1 MKRTLHH
8 LGVANVTVTV
18 AAVGPLD
25 SPRTASLLAV
35 FELLMAVGTRRRAPR
50 SPRLDFAEEQQ
61 LDLLSGPLFLL
72 EVPSAG
78 PEGLRDDGDGGPR
91 RKQVADSETSGTSKA
106 TFEAELRATLT
117 KVPASE
123 RQKTL
128 ATALESLG
136 RQVEPELLS
145 AMRSVTGALLR
156 DVEKAQTQKGELL
169 PNGIAVLAVQ
179 FALAGENL
187 EAALARLPGI
197 AGEARTTNGSTKSN
211 WELLDKVMTEFL
223 PLIDDP
229 HAIHVCFHRILDTLV
244 KSDSTHAW
252 EVLKRMEA
260 AKEDYLKKVMAVID
274 NRAVKEMDEV
284 LLGSLYE
291 ACIRC
296 GQVKKLL
303 NYVQKLR
310 EESGLGVV
318 PSRITLGCMVE
329 ALASNNDAD
338 GAYEVI
344 QEALADPQ
352 TANLVNAVTYSS
364 VLKSFNHQK
373 RFHRDV
379 YDEMIRQKVEFSV
392 TTYNALLDVCARS
405 GEIARAEP
413 LLKDMAQQG
422 ISPNIIT
429 YGTLANRSKKPKMAF
444 EMVEDLRNEFG
455 IKLNMHVYNNLI
467 HAATCDN
474 DMAKA
479 QETFA
484 TMLGHRVRPDGSH
497 GEDPVALLRTAIGL
511 QTDSLQTESLHPALC
526 KVLMTSISWASAPL
540 RGNSALQEEVIHD
553 VLDFLSR
560 NQSALRSDFCSL
572 PQLTAEV
579 RQPKLSSSNSP
590 KKAETMAQPPP
601 PRPSG
606 YFEKKGE
613 VHELRQLLRGASAE
627 RDQQK
632 KRDAIKKVIA
642 YMTLGIDV
650 SPLFSEMVM
659 ASATTDLVQ
668 KKMVYLYL
676 VNYAES
682 NSDLAIL
689 AINTLQKDCRDDDPM
704 IRGLALRSLCS
715 LSLAN
720 MVEYLQPAVQ
730 RALED
735 TGWKHVGF
743 HQTDA
748 NLGIRR
754 GIRIQDVNGYVRKT
768 AVIGV
773 VKIFYINPSVVTE
786 TELLPSLK
794 RLVNDNDAHVV
805 SNTISA
811 LEEVLASEGGYM
823 PSEEVITALLN
834 RIMHFSEWGQCAIL
848 RLLTK
853 YSVANE
859 GEMFDIMNILDDLL
873 KQSSSAV
880 VLSVTKQDVLQR
892 LKGPLLTLMAAA
904 STELAYTVLV
914 HIHALLGRGPR
925 THNKAD
931 DAWIIVD
938 GDVYDVTKFAGVH
951 PGGTQILLEYAGKDA
966 TEDFY
971 ALHRLEVLDK
981 YQRLKKG
988 RLADAKG
995 PPPKKAAEVMQEFSK
1010 VPFAEPTYLQGFK
1023 SPYFNETHI
1032 KLRQE
1037 MHL

>member
-1 MKRTLHH
+1 
-8 LGVANVTVTV
+8 
-18 AAVGPLD
+18 
-25 SPRTASLLAV
+25 
-35 FELLMAVGTRRRAPR
+35 
-50 SPRLDFAEEQQ
+50 
-61 LDLLSGPLFLL
+61 
-72 EVPSAG
+72 
-78 PEGLRDDGDGGPR
+78 
-91 RKQVADSETSGTSKA
+91 
-106 TFEAELRATLT
+106 
-117 KVPASE
+117 
-123 RQKTL
+123 
-128 ATALESLG
+128 
-136 RQVEPELLS
+136 
-145 AMRSVTGALLR
+145 
-156 DVEKAQTQKGELL
+156 
-169 PNGIAVLAVQ
+169 
-179 FALAGENL
+179 
-187 EAALARLPGI
+187 
-197 AGEARTTNGSTKSN
+197 
-211 WELLDKVMTEFL
+211 
-223 PLIDDP
+223 
-229 HAIHVCFHRILDTLV
+229 
-244 KSDSTHAW
+244 
-252 EVLKRMEA
+252 
-260 AKEDYLKKVMAVID
+260 
-274 NRAVKEMDEV
+274 
-284 LLGSLYE
+284 
-291 ACIRC
+291 
-296 GQVKKLL
+296 
-303 NYVQKLR
+303 
-310 EESGLGVV
+310 
-318 PSRITLGCMVE
+318 
-329 ALASNNDAD
+329 
-338 GAYEVI
+338 
-344 QEALADPQ
+344 
-352 TANLVNAVTYSS
+352 
-364 VLKSFNHQK
+364 
-373 RFHRDV
+373 
-379 YDEMIRQKVEFSV
+379 
-392 TTYNALLDVCARS
+392 
-405 GEIARAEP
+405 
-413 LLKDMAQQG
+413 
-422 ISPNIIT
+422 
-429 YGTLANRSKKPKMAF
+429 
-444 EMVEDLRNEFG
+444 
-455 IKLNMHVYNNLI
+455 
-467 HAATCDN
+467 
-474 DMAKA
+474 
-479 QETFA
+479 
-484 TMLGHRVRPDGSH
+484 
-497 GEDPVALLRTAIGL
+497 
-511 QTDSLQTESLHPALC
+511 
-526 KVLMTSISWASAPL
+526 
-540 RGNSALQEEVIHD
+540 
-553 VLDFLSR
+553 
-560 NQSALRSDFCSL
+560 
-572 PQLTAEV
+572 
-579 RQPKLSSSNSP
+579 
-590 KKAETMAQPPP
+590 MAQPPP

-735 TGWKHVGF
+735 
-743 HQTDA
+743 
-748 NLGIRR
+748 
-754 GIRIQDVNGYVRKT
+754 VNGYVRKT

-880 VLSVTKQDVLQR
+880 VLSVTKIFVDLTSNRPDIQQDVLQR

-925 THNKAD
+925 TVEAQHLVRKCNSSCAPRSRSALASSGVAMASITREEVQKHNKAD

-1037 MHL
+1037 ARKFFCGETLEEALECEAKSTAPSKDMRKRMGELGLIAMVQGPGAHLKIPPKGLCGGVVKPEDFTYFHEMVVQEERCRTMCPGYEDGLDGAVSIGLPVLLKYGSEWMKNEVVPPIIMGEQTVVLSITEAFAGSDVAGLRTTAVLDASGERLGVGRGRTNEAAERGEGRRTNQRRSGRRNRWNRWTARRFGPHGWKEREPVEPF

>member
-1 MKRTLHH
+1 MIEALYMTWEILAAAKLEIGVFFLAALLHF
-8 LGVANVTVTV
+8 
-18 AAVGPLD
+18 
-25 SPRTASLLAV
+25 LL
-35 FELLMAVGTRRRAPR
+35 FSNRAPVKL
-50 SPRLDFAEEQQ
+50 SSKAKLDVEKSEKNNEKTAEKTTI
-61 LDLLSGPLFLL
+61 
-72 EVPSAG
+72 ARA
-78 PEGLRDDGDGGPR
+78 LRPMLR
-91 RKQVADSETSGTSKA
+91 SGTSKA

-145 AMRSVTGALLR
+145 AMRSVTGAVTELRLAEQLLRGYLSVRSRTDFEELLR

-260 AKEDYLKKVMAVID
+260 AKVPPNNVTCSILLKGVHKEMKEDYLKKVMAVID

-310 EESGLGVV
+310 EESGLVTIRSAHTVGSIIRAHGVNEDLDGVWTTWNNMKSQGVV

-373 RFHRDV
+373 RFHRVWDV

-429 YGTLANRSKKPKMAF
+429 YGTVIKAYCSANRLDQAFAVLSEMQANTDLHPDEVTYNTLLDGCARYGLFDRGLEVLADMRRAGVAPSNYTLSVIAKLANRSKKPKMAF

-484 TMLGHRVRPDGSH
+484 TMLGHRVRPDGRSYTLLLRFCVTRKSH
-497 GEDPVALLRTAIGL
+497 VPAVALLRTAIGL
-511 QTDSLQTESLHPALC
+511 QTDSPQTSESLHPALC

-579 RQPKLSSSNSP
+579 Q
-590 KKAETMAQPPP
+590 KA
-601 PRPSG
+601 
-606 YFEKKGE
+606 
-613 VHELRQLLRGASAE
+613 V
-627 RDQQK
+627 
-632 KRDAIKKVIA
+632 
-642 YMTLGIDV
+642 
-650 SPLFSEMVM
+650 
-659 ASATTDLVQ
+659 
-668 KKMVYLYL
+668 
-676 VNYAES
+676 
-682 NSDLAIL
+682 
-689 AINTLQKDCRDDDPM
+689 
-704 IRGLALRSLCS
+704 
-715 LSLAN
+715 
-720 MVEYLQPAVQ
+720 
-730 RALED
+730 
-735 TGWKHVGF
+735 
-743 HQTDA
+743 
-748 NLGIRR
+748 
-754 GIRIQDVNGYVRKT
+754 
-768 AVIGV
+768 
-773 VKIFYINPSVVTE
+773 
-786 TELLPSLK
+786 PSLK
-794 RLVNDNDAHVV
+794 LPK
-805 SNTISA
+805 STS
-811 LEEVLASEGGYM
+811 
-823 PSEEVITALLN
+823 N
-834 RIMHFSEWGQCAIL
+834 RIFS
-848 RLLTK
+848 
-853 YSVANE
+853 
-859 GEMFDIMNILDDLL
+859 
-873 KQSSSAV
+873 
-880 VLSVTKQDVLQR
+880 
-892 LKGPLLTLMAAA
+892 
-904 STELAYTVLV
+904 
-914 HIHALLGRGPR
+914 
-925 THNKAD
+925 
-931 DAWIIVD
+931 
-938 GDVYDVTKFAGVH
+938 
-951 PGGTQILLEYAGKDA
+951 
-966 TEDFY
+966 
-971 ALHRLEVLDK
+971 
-981 YQRLKKG
+981 
-988 RLADAKG
+988 
-995 PPPKKAAEVMQEFSK
+995 
-1010 VPFAEPTYLQGFK
+1010 
-1023 SPYFNETHI
+1023 
-1032 KLRQE
+1032 
-1037 MHL
+1037 

>member
-1 MKRTLHH
+1 MIEALYMTWEILAAAKLEIGVFFLAALLHF
-8 LGVANVTVTV
+8 
-18 AAVGPLD
+18 
-25 SPRTASLLAV
+25 LL
-35 FELLMAVGTRRRAPR
+35 FSNRAPVKL
-50 SPRLDFAEEQQ
+50 SSKAKLDVEKSEKNNEKTAEKTTI
-61 LDLLSGPLFLL
+61 
-72 EVPSAG
+72 ARA
-78 PEGLRDDGDGGPR
+78 LRPMLR
-91 RKQVADSETSGTSKA
+91 SGTSKA

-145 AMRSVTGALLR
+145 AMRSVTGAVTELRLAEQLLRGYLSVRSRTDFEELLR

-260 AKEDYLKKVMAVID
+260 AKVPPNNVTCSILLKGVHKEMKEDYLKKVMAVID

-310 EESGLGVV
+310 EESGLVTIRSAHTVGSIIRAHGVNEDLDGVWTTWNNMKSQGVV

-373 RFHRDV
+373 RFHRVWDV

-429 YGTLANRSKKPKMAF
+429 YGTVIKAYCSANRLDQAFAVLSEMQANTDLHPDEVTYNTLLDGCARYGLFDRGLEVLAETWRDRSARTRAGVAPSNYTLSVIAKLANRSKKPKMAF
-444 EMVEDLRNEFG
+444 EMVFGRSIWVPLVVPLSHELWRSESDLYQGNEFG

-484 TMLGHRVRPDGSH
+484 AWQARSYTLLLRFCVTRKSH
-497 GEDPVALLRTAIGL
+497 VPAVALLRTAIGL
-511 QTDSLQTESLHPALC
+511 QTDSLQTESLHPAL
-526 KVLMTSISWASAPL
+526 
-540 RGNSALQEEVIHD
+540 
-553 VLDFLSR
+553 
-560 NQSALRSDFCSL
+560 
-572 PQLTAEV
+572 
-579 RQPKLSSSNSP
+579 
-590 KKAETMAQPPP
+590 
-601 PRPSG
+601 
-606 YFEKKGE
+606 
-613 VHELRQLLRGASAE
+613 
-627 RDQQK
+627 
-632 KRDAIKKVIA
+632 
-642 YMTLGIDV
+642 
-650 SPLFSEMVM
+650 
-659 ASATTDLVQ
+659 
-668 KKMVYLYL
+668 
-676 VNYAES
+676 
-682 NSDLAIL
+682 
-689 AINTLQKDCRDDDPM
+689 
-704 IRGLALRSLCS
+704 
-715 LSLAN
+715 
-720 MVEYLQPAVQ
+720 
-730 RALED
+730 
-735 TGWKHVGF
+735 
-743 HQTDA
+743 
-748 NLGIRR
+748 
-754 GIRIQDVNGYVRKT
+754 
-768 AVIGV
+768 
-773 VKIFYINPSVVTE
+773 SV
-786 TELLPSLK
+786 
-794 RLVNDNDAHVV
+794 
-805 SNTISA
+805 
-811 LEEVLASEGGYM
+811 
-823 PSEEVITALLN
+823 
-834 RIMHFSEWGQCAIL
+834 F
-848 RLLTK
+848 
-853 YSVANE
+853 
-859 GEMFDIMNILDDLL
+859 
-873 KQSSSAV
+873 
-880 VLSVTKQDVLQR
+880 
-892 LKGPLLTLMAAA
+892 
-904 STELAYTVLV
+904 
-914 HIHALLGRGPR
+914 
-925 THNKAD
+925 
-931 DAWIIVD
+931 
-938 GDVYDVTKFAGVH
+938 
-951 PGGTQILLEYAGKDA
+951 
-966 TEDFY
+966 
-971 ALHRLEVLDK
+971 
-981 YQRLKKG
+981 
-988 RLADAKG
+988 
-995 PPPKKAAEVMQEFSK
+995 
-1010 VPFAEPTYLQGFK
+1010 
-1023 SPYFNETHI
+1023 
-1032 KLRQE
+1032 
-1037 MHL
+1037 

>member
-1 MKRTLHH
+1 
-8 LGVANVTVTV
+8 
-18 AAVGPLD
+18 
-25 SPRTASLLAV
+25 
-35 FELLMAVGTRRRAPR
+35 
-50 SPRLDFAEEQQ
+50 
-61 LDLLSGPLFLL
+61 
-72 EVPSAG
+72 
-78 PEGLRDDGDGGPR
+78 
-91 RKQVADSETSGTSKA
+91 
-106 TFEAELRATLT
+106 
-117 KVPASE
+117 
-123 RQKTL
+123 
-128 ATALESLG
+128 
-136 RQVEPELLS
+136 
-145 AMRSVTGALLR
+145 
-156 DVEKAQTQKGELL
+156 
-169 PNGIAVLAVQ
+169 
-179 FALAGENL
+179 
-187 EAALARLPGI
+187 
-197 AGEARTTNGSTKSN
+197 
-211 WELLDKVMTEFL
+211 
-223 PLIDDP
+223 
-229 HAIHVCFHRILDTLV
+229 
-244 KSDSTHAW
+244 
-252 EVLKRMEA
+252 
-260 AKEDYLKKVMAVID
+260 
-274 NRAVKEMDEV
+274 
-284 LLGSLYE
+284 
-291 ACIRC
+291 
-296 GQVKKLL
+296 
-303 NYVQKLR
+303 
-310 EESGLGVV
+310 
-318 PSRITLGCMVE
+318 
-329 ALASNNDAD
+329 
-338 GAYEVI
+338 
-344 QEALADPQ
+344 
-352 TANLVNAVTYSS
+352 
-364 VLKSFNHQK
+364 
-373 RFHRDV
+373 
-379 YDEMIRQKVEFSV
+379 
-392 TTYNALLDVCARS
+392 
-405 GEIARAEP
+405 
-413 LLKDMAQQG
+413 
-422 ISPNIIT
+422 
-429 YGTLANRSKKPKMAF
+429 
-444 EMVEDLRNEFG
+444 
-455 IKLNMHVYNNLI
+455 
-467 HAATCDN
+467 
-474 DMAKA
+474 
-479 QETFA
+479 
-484 TMLGHRVRPDGSH
+484 
-497 GEDPVALLRTAIGL
+497 
-511 QTDSLQTESLHPALC
+511 
-526 KVLMTSISWASAPL
+526 MTSISWASAPL
-540 RGNSALQEEVIHD
+540 RGNSALQEEASDAKSGQHAGKLELPQLQVIHD

-579 RQPKLSSSNSP
+579 Q
-590 KKAETMAQPPP
+590 KAAPTQKGRETMY
-601 PRPSG
+601 RPVKLGTATQTQFFKQSKEG

-735 TGWKHVGF
+735 
-743 HQTDA
+743 
-748 NLGIRR
+748 
-754 GIRIQDVNGYVRKT
+754 VNGYVRKT

-880 VLSVTKQDVLQR
+880 VLSVTKIFVDLTSNRPDIQQDVLQR

-925 THNKAD
+925 TVEAQHLVRKCNSSCAPRSRSALASSGVAMASITREEVQKHNKAD

-1037 MHL
+1037 ARKFFCGETLEEALECEAKSTAPSKDMRKRMGELGLIAMVQGPGAHLKIPPKGLCGGVVKPEEILGLFFTYFHEMVVQEERCRTMCPGYEDGLDGAVSIGLPVLLKYGSEWMKNEVVPPIIMGDLVAENSTVSGEQTVVLSITEAFAGSDVAGLRTTAVLDASG